1 MLDEFA
7 NKSARPTCFP
17 VDSFFL
23 ANSLPAVFIIRG
35 LVPSWPLRCSSS
47 PRRSL
52 SWQGGWCWRQG
63 WPPWRSLSGEC
74 GRCWGQIRWKIFRMV
89 DVKLWIFRMV
99 DVKLNAV
106 WDRRLS
112 TNDCQHQTH
121 SESNLGDHVDVGV
134 ISLVVQVSL
143 KFLTTN
149 EDFKG
154 VEIMARSVFSR
165 FRP

>member
-1 MLDEFA
+1 MLDVFA

-17 VDSFFL
+17 IDSSFL

-52 SWQGGWCWRQG
+52 SWQGGWCWRQCR
-63 WPPWRSLSGEC
+63 PPWRSLSGQC
-74 GRCWGQIRWKIFRMV
+74 GRRWGQLWWK
-89 DVKLWIFRMV
+89 IFRMV

-106 WDRRLS
+106 WEQRLS
-112 TNDCQHQTH
+112 TNHCQHQTH
-121 SESNLGDHVDVGV
+121 NESNLGDHVDVGAT
-134 ISLVVQVSL
+134 SLVVQVSL
-143 KFLTTN
+143 KSLTTD

-154 VEIMARSVFSR
+154 FAIIACSVFSR